1 MIPPIDLS
9 QLPAPVQKMAAPD
22 APERMQQMAAK
33 GVVMGAKPGDVVALL
48 VLLSQ
53 RDDRP
58 EVAKTA
64 AATLGALPDAVLWG
78 ALAAALQPGAADALV
93 RAYAKRIDVLEK
105 ILARGDVP
113 AESVAELAK
122 HGDEAVTELIAT
134 NEDRL
139 LKHPSIIECL
149 YMNRHT
155 RMSTADRLIDLASRN
170 GVHLSGIPA
179 FREAAM
185 ALEGELI
192 PEAGEPTPDDE
203 LFVETAALASALE
216 SPEEED
222 THHEDPEGQEVLKD
236 KFAPLYQRIAQMTP
250 SQKIRRA
257 MLGTKEERM
266 LLVRDSNRV
275 VAAAVVRSPLMREDE
290 AAMVSRN
297 RNLPEEVLRIIGTT
311 PEWLRS
317 YSVKKNLVENPK
329 TPTMIAQRLVP
340 HLREAELRALAK
352 SKNVTGP
359 VKDAARRQ
367 LERRK

>member
-1 MIPPIDLS
+1 
-9 QLPAPVQKMAAPD
+9 
-22 APERMQQMAAK
+22 
-33 GVVMGAKPGDVVALL
+33 
-48 VLLSQ
+48 
-53 RDDRP
+53 
-58 EVAKTA
+58 
-64 AATLGALPDAVLWG
+64 
-78 ALAAALQPGAADALV
+78 
-93 RAYAKRIDVLEK
+93 VLEK

-222 THHEDPEGQEVLKD
+222 THHEDPRG
-236 KFAPLYQRIAQMTP
+236 AR
-250 SQKIRRA
+250 
-257 MLGTKEERM
+257 G
-266 LLVRDSNRV
+266 
-275 VAAAVVRSPLMREDE
+275 
-290 AAMVSRN
+290 
-297 RNLPEEVLRIIGTT
+297 
-311 PEWLRS
+311 
-317 YSVKKNLVENPK
+317 
-329 TPTMIAQRLVP
+329 AQRQVRASLPAHRPDDALAEDQARHARHEGRAHAARARLEPRRGRGRGAQPADARRRGGDADQPQPQPERGRAPGHRHHARSGLKQLLGEEEPRREPQDADHDRRRGSMP
-340 HLREAELRALAK
+340 HLREAELRHLAK
-352 SKNVTGP
+352 NKNVTGP